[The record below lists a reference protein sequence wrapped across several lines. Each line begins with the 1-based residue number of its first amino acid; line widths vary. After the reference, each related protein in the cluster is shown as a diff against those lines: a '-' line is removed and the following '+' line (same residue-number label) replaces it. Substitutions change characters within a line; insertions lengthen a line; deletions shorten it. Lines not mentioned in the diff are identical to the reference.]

1 MIIKPQLFKYM
12 LLSTADPHNDD
23 PDAIVC
29 GIPLLAL
36 CAARGETLEEI
47 LVKLNSFFG
56 HFQKQSVILS
66 TDLLATR
73 YAGLPSRGGRYLP
86 SPSPRLLGS

>member
-73 YAGLPSRGGRYLP
+73 YAGLKRGGGQGGIP
-86 SPSPRLLGS
+86 TSPRHLGS